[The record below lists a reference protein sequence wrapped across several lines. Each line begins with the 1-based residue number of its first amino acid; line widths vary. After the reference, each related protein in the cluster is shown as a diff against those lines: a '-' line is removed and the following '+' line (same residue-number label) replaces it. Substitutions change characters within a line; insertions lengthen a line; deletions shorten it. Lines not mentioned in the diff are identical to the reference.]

1 MIKMSDKHKD
11 DQQKKA
17 AALKYNIEEDK
28 APRIVANAKGEIAQK
43 IIGIAEEH
51 NIPIREDQDI
61 VDILVQLNIGEEI
74 PMELYEVIAEILS
87 FIYRLENKEI

>member
-1 MIKMSDKHKD
+1 MNDKHKD
-11 DQQKKA
+11 DKQKKA
-17 AALKYNIEEDK
+17 VALKYNIEEDN
-28 APRIVANAKGEIAQK
+28 APRIVANAKGEAAQK
-43 IIGIAEEH
+43 IIRIAEEH

-87 FIYRLENKEI
+87 FIYRLENRDL